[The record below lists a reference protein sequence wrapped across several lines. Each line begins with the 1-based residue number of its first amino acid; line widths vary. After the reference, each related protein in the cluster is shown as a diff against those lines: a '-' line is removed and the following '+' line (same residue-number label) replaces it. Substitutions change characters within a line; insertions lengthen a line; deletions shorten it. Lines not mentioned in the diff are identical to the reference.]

1 MELACR
7 HNKNQ
12 TQTVIMLTREHQS
25 CQGIVRINC
34 KPLDSAELRRLDKN
48 ERGLVTFLSNLT
60 KGEKKR
66 ATKFISSAS
75 AEVERLTVL
84 IIPAPKR
91 LPQIHKTDVLTAS
104 K

>member
-1 MELACR
+1 MELECR

-25 CQGIVRINC
+25 CRGIVRINC

-48 ERGLVTFLSNLT
+48 ERGFVIFLNSLT

-66 ATKFISSAS
+66 ATKF
-75 AEVERLTVL
+75 LKL
-84 IIPAPKR
+84 NG
-91 LPQIHKTDVLTAS
+91 
-104 K
+104 

>member
-66 ATKFISSAS
+66 AVRLNLFPPPPQNDFHRFIK
-75 AEVERLTVL
+75 LTF
-84 IIPAPKR
+84 
-91 LPQIHKTDVLTAS
+91 
-104 K
+104 